1 VNSERC
7 YYSDVMD
14 LTALTLSNHTVEKC
28 YNNLVR
34 AYNKL
39 FSAWK
44 KENRDVSQLKT
55 LEDVIYNFRFVILN
69 GDLKK

>member
-1 VNSERC
+1 MNSERC
-7 YYSDVMD
+7 YYPDVMN

-28 YNNLVR
+28 YNNLIKS
-34 AYNKL
+34 YNKL

-44 KENRDVSQLKT
+44 SDSRKVEQLKT
-55 LEDVIYNFRFVILN
+55 LEDVIYNFRYVILN